1 MIPKLNKI
9 SHVSPSIQFNKK
21 NFFLPLPDIS
31 CLVFVNKLSFSIPDK
46 LNIILIQ
53 CGYVNTVNYAVLCT

>member
-1 MIPKLNKI
+1 MIPKLNEI
-9 SHVSPSIQFNKK
+9 SHMSPSIQFNKK
-21 NFFLPLPDIS
+21 IFLPLPDIS

-53 CGYVNTVNYAVLCT
+53 CGYINTVNYAVLCT